1 MSHPLHN
8 IRCVGYNMA
17 ASAICN
23 TGAYPMIQEMI
34 NGSVAVLTNPSVQT
48 FERHE
53 RDNLGWALIYAAI
66 ASVINGILL
75 LIETT
80 ITQQSNPIFTI
91 LGGVFG
97 TIIGSLVG
105 WGFIYLL
112 GRAFGGTGSFGEL
125 AWGISLFSSPLSVAQ
140 FIVSY
145 IPFVDWILSLALV
158 IYGIYLNYLAI
169 QSGMN
174 LPSQQALFISI
185 ILPVIVL
192 LFLCFTIGIAVLA
205 ILAGGFAP

>member
-1 MSHPLHN
+1 
-8 IRCVGYNMA
+8 
-17 ASAICN
+17 
-23 TGAYPMIQEMI
+23 MIQEMV
-34 NGSVAVLTNPSVQT
+34 NGSIAVLTNPSVQT

-75 LIETT
+75 LIGTT
-80 ITQQSNPIFTI
+80 ITQQSNPNLYFTI

-174 LPSQQALFISI
+174 LPSQKALYISI
-185 ILPVIVL
+185 ILLVILL
-192 LFLCFTIGIAVLA
+192 LFWCFTIGITVLA

>member
-1 MSHPLHN
+1 
-8 IRCVGYNMA
+8 
-17 ASAICN
+17 
-23 TGAYPMIQEMI
+23 MIQEMV
-34 NGSVAVLTNPSVQT
+34 NGSIAVLTNPSVQT

-66 ASVINGILL
+66 ASVISGIILVITSPFRIEAQGL
-75 LIETT
+75 PPNVIETT
-80 ITQQSNPIFTI
+80 
-91 LGGVFG
+91 VFG
-97 TIIGSLVG
+97 VSFVFGGIFSSLVI

-145 IPFVDWILSLALV
+145 IPFVGLILSLALV

-174 LPSQQALFISI
+174 LPSQKALYISI
-185 ILPVIVL
+185 ILLVIGL
-192 LFLCFTIGIAVLA
+192 SFLCFAIAIGIADFA
-205 ILAGGFAP
+205 IPAGGFAP

>member
-1 MSHPLHN
+1 
-8 IRCVGYNMA
+8 
-17 ASAICN
+17 
-23 TGAYPMIQEMI
+23 MIQEMV
-34 NGSVAVLTNPSVQT
+34 NGSIAVLTNPSVQT

-91 LGGVFG
+91 LGGVSG

-112 GRAFGGTGSFGEL
+112 GRAFGGTGNFGEL
-125 AWGISLFSSPLSVAQ
+125 AWDISLFSSPLSVAQ

-145 IPFVDWILSLALV
+145 VPFVGWILSLALV

-174 LPSQQALFISI
+174 LPSQKALYISI
-185 ILPVIVL
+185 ILLVIGL
-192 LFLCFTIGIAVLA
+192 LLWCFAIGIGIAVLA